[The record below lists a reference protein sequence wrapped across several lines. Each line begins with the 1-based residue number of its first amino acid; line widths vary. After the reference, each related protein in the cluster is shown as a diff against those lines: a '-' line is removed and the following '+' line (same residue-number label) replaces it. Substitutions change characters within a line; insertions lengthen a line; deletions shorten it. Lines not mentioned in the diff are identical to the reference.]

1 MPQRVPQ
8 RENRARP
15 LSAGGSIPQAMLA
28 FGIAAAVVVLGVVH
42 RGTVDE
48 GGDSLATADWE
59 WLALAFAAT
68 VLMWVAGTIKQL
80 GAMPV
85 TPPPRKLF
93 AVQVA
98 ANFAN
103 HLLPAG
109 AGGMAVNMRF
119 MRREGL
125 SRAAA
130 VRALGINSMAGV
142 VTHLLLLVCAAMLAP
157 SALNDL
163 GDRAS
168 RLVHA
173 FSGGAGREVAA
184 WVAVGVA
191 VVVLPAFAVVLG
203 RRGLRRRAAARC
215 VRAGA
220 RLRTELRELNAVLS
234 DPGRAAMLWLGSMVT
249 PLLHAVALYAVLQ
262 SVDTPV
268 PMGTVLLVY
277 VSVSAI
283 TALAPAPGAIGGL
296 DVALIAGL
304 TGVGVSPAAAVGAVI
319 GYRMITVWLP
329 LVPGACVLA
338 VLVRRRV
345 L

>member
-1 MPQRVPQ
+1 MPERVPEQ
-8 RENRARP
+8 ENRARP
-15 LSAGGSIPQAMLA
+15 LSAGGSLSQAMLA
-28 FGIAAAVVVLGVVH
+28 FGIVAAVVVLGVVH

-59 WLALAFAAT
+59 WLALACAAT
-68 VLMWVAGTIKQL
+68 VTMWAAGTVKQL

-85 TPPPRKLF
+85 TPPLRKLF

-125 SRAAA
+125 SRAAS
-130 VRALGINSMAGV
+130 VRAIGINSMAGV

-157 SALNDL
+157 SALTDL
-163 GDRAS
+163 GARAS
-168 RLVHA
+168 RLGHA
-173 FSGGAGREVAA
+173 FTGGVGRGVALGLAIGAGA
-184 WVAVGVA
+184 
-191 VVVLPAFAVVLG
+191 VVLPAFAVVLG
-203 RRGLRRRAAARC
+203 RRDLRRRAAARLG
-215 VRAGA
+215 RTRA
-220 RLRTELRELNAVLS
+220 RLRSELRELNAVLS

-268 PMGTVLLVY
+268 PMGTVLLIY

-283 TALAPAPGAIGGL
+283 AAIAPSPGAVGGL

-304 TGVGVSPAAAVGAVI
+304 TGVGVSSAAAVGAVI